1 MNLSSMVRGKSQA
14 GAFALPTILAVCI
27 GGCAPTP
34 PQPNINENSLN
45 DNIANND
52 NVESNDNVEP
62 ECFGEGDCAVGMNCD
77 GISCVATE
85 MPDLVIGDESPFV
98 QISERG
104 TMIVRRGFQ
113 GGNHIFVSV
122 VTSGFEFTDIDGRQ
136 DVLFAR
142 GIYIDGAPIP
152 LVVESTNTQFLQ
164 DTGNGYGL
172 LDRVFVFIDGVLPPD
187 YDGREATVEITV
199 TDANDPSITSSIIQR
214 VTLRA
219 EQ

>member
-1 MNLSSMVRGKSQA
+1 MKSAFMA
-14 GAFALPTILAVCI
+14 GNRVLTNAPVYLVISLAWSA
-27 GGCAPTP
+27 GCAPS
-34 PQPNINENSLN
+34 QPIANENSHN
-45 DNIANND
+45 DNAVGND
-52 NVESNDNVEP
+52 NAESNDNVEP
-62 ECFGEGDCAVGMNCD
+62 ECFGEGDCVVGTNCD
-77 GISCVATE
+77 GVSCVATE
-85 MPDLVIGDESPFV
+85 MPDLVIGDEFPFS

-152 LVVESTNTQFLQ
+152 LVVESTVTQFLQ
-164 DTGNGYGL
+164 ETGNGIGL

-199 TDANDPSITSSIIQR
+199 TDAVDPSISASIIQR
-214 VTLRA
+214 VTLMA